1 MRDPAQLAAQAGVA
15 EQARY
20 QLREFEE
27 DLKLGQAQ
35 RAAWAIFAEKVQRLA
50 DDVVRN
56 RNTVRF
62 PKGSAPEQLEF
73 VTETLRNRLTAIE
86 DIADAGKSLYA
97 VLTPDQK
104 TIADGRLARIS
115 IPLIVPAQSVQ
126 ASTAREMRP
135 GGAPPGNAPRGQ

>member
-1 MRDPAQLAAQAGVA
+1 MRDPAQIAAQAGVA
-15 EQARY
+15 EQARF

-27 DLKLGQAQ
+27 DLKLGPAQ
-35 RAAWAIFAEKVQRLA
+35 RAAWFIFADKVQRLA

-86 DIADAGKSLYA
+86 DIADTGKSLYA
-97 VLTPDQK
+97 VLTPNQK

-115 IPLIVPAQSVQ
+115 IPLIVPSQSI
-126 ASTAREMRP
+126 AEGPARAMRP
-135 GGAPPGNAPRGQ
+135 GDAQPATVPRGQ